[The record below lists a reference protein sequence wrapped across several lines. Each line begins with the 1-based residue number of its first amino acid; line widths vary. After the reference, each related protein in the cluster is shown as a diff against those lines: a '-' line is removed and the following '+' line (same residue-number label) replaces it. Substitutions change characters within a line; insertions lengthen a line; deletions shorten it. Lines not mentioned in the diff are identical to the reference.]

1 MTKKFLLFTLTTVS
15 ISLFL
20 FGCPAPAERQT
31 ITIKGSDT
39 LLQVGQR
46 WAEVYMNA
54 HPDVTIQVTGGGS
67 GTGIAALIDG
77 TTDICQA
84 SRPIKPEEKDKV
96 KANKNVDTVETPV
109 ALDALAIYVNK
120 DNPIS
125 ALSIEQAGKIFMG
138 ETTDWKDVGGKP
150 GKIVLYGREN
160 SSGTYVYFK
169 EHVLGNKDFPPAYQ
183 ALPGTGAV
191 VDAVAKD
198 AGGIGYGGIGY
209 AKDIKTLNIQKD
221 KDSAPVE
228 PSMANVLNNTYPISR
243 QLFWYTA
250 GPPQGVVKALVDWVL
265 SPDGQKI
272 VSEKGFYPLKGE

>member
-1 MTKKFLLFTLTTVS
+1 MTKKFLLVATITLST
-15 ISLFL
+15 LFL

-31 ITIKGSDT
+31 ITMKGSDT

-84 SRPIKPEEKDKV
+84 SRPMKQEEKDKL
-96 KANKNVDTVETPV
+96 KSNKKVDAVETPV

-125 ALSIEQAGKIFMG
+125 ELSLEQAGKIFMG
-138 ETTDWKDVGGKP
+138 EITDWKDVGGKP

-209 AKDIKTLNIQKD
+209 AKEIKTVNVKKD
-221 KDSAPVE
+221 KDSPAIE
-228 PSMANVLNNTYPISR
+228 PSMANVLNNSYPISR
-243 QLFWYTA
+243 QLYWYTA
-250 GPPQGVVKALVDWVL
+250 GAPQGAVKALVDWVL
-265 SPDGQKI
+265 SPDGQKV

>member
-1 MTKKFLLFTLTTVS
+1 MTKKFLLLTLTLSTF
-15 ISLFL
+15 FL
-20 FGCPAPAERQT
+20 FGCPAPAEHQT

-39 LLQVGQR
+39 LLQVGQH
-46 WAEVYMNA
+46 WAEVYMKA
-54 HPDVTIQVTGGGS
+54 HPDITIQVTGGGS

-84 SRPIKPEEKDKV
+84 SRSMTQEEKDKL
-96 KANKNVDTVETPV
+96 KTNKNVEAVETPV

-120 DNPIS
+120 ENSITS
-125 ALSIEQAGKIFMG
+125 LSLEQARKIFLA
-138 ETTDWKDVGGKP
+138 EITDWKDVGGKP

-160 SSGTYVYFK
+160 SSGTYVYFQ
-169 EHVLGNKDFPPAYQ
+169 EHVLAKKDFPPTYQ

-198 AGGIGYGGIGY
+198 KGGIGYGGIGY
-209 AKDIKTLNIQKD
+209 AKDIKTLNIAKD
-221 KDSAPVE
+221 ASTPPIE

-250 GPPQGVVKALVDWVL
+250 GAPQGSVKALVDWVL
-265 SPDGQKI
+265 GPEGQKM

>member
-1 MTKKFLLFTLTTVS
+1 IGYARSMTKKFLSLTLTLSV
-15 ISLFL
+15 LL
-20 FGCPAPAERQT
+20 LAACAAPAERQT

-77 TTDICQA
+77 TTDICQS
-84 SRPIKPEEKDKV
+84 SRPIKPEEKDKL
-96 KANKNVDTVETPV
+96 KTNKNVETVETPV

-120 DNPIS
+120 DNPIM
-125 ALSIEQAGKIFMG
+125 ALTLEQAGKIFMG

-169 EHVLGNKDFPPAYQ
+169 EHVLGNKDFPPA
-183 ALPGTGAV
+183 
-191 VDAVAKD
+191 
-198 AGGIGYGGIGY
+198 
-209 AKDIKTLNIQKD
+209 
-221 KDSAPVE
+221 
-228 PSMANVLNNTYPISR
+228 
-243 QLFWYTA
+243 
-250 GPPQGVVKALVDWVL
+250 
-265 SPDGQKI
+265 
-272 VSEKGFYPLKGE
+272 

>member
-1 MTKKFLLFTLTTVS
+1 MTKKFPILTLALST
-15 ISLFL
+15 LFL

-39 LLQVGQR
+39 LLQVGQH
-46 WAEVYMNA
+46 WAEVYMKA

-84 SRPIKPEEKDKV
+84 SRAMKQEEKDKL
-96 KANKNVDTVETPV
+96 KANKNVEAVETPV

-120 DNPIS
+120 ENPVTV
-125 ALSIEQAGKIFMG
+125 LTLEQAQKIFLG
-138 ETTDWKDVGGKP
+138 EITDWKDVGGKP

-160 SSGTYVYFK
+160 SSGTYVYFQ
-169 EHVLGNKDFPPAYQ
+169 EHVLKGKDFPPAYQ
-183 ALPGTGAV
+183 ALPGTGGV
-191 VDAVAKD
+191 VDAVSKD
-198 AGGIGYGGIGY
+198 KGGIGYGGIGY
-209 AKDIKTLNIQKD
+209 AKDIKTLNVAKD
-221 KDSAPVE
+221 KDTAPVE
-228 PSMANVLNNTYPISR
+228 PTMANVLNNSYPISR

-250 GPPQGVVKALVDWVL
+250 GPPQGSVKPLVDWVL
-265 SPDGQKI
+265 SPEGQKL

>member
-1 MTKKFLLFTLTTVS
+1 MTKKFLSLTLTLS
-15 ISLFL
+15 AFL
-20 FGCPAPAERQT
+20 LAACSAPAEHQT

-54 HPDVTIQVTGGGS
+54 HPDISIQVTGGGS
-67 GTGIAALIDG
+67 GTGIAALVDG
-77 TTDICQA
+77 TTDICQS
-84 SRPIKPEEKDKV
+84 SRPIKDSEKEAV
-96 KANKNVDTVETPV
+96 KTKRNLEVVETPV

-120 DNPIS
+120 ENAIAS
-125 ALSIEQAGKIFMG
+125 LTLEQVGKIFRG
-138 ETTDWKDVGGKP
+138 EITDWKDVGGKP

-169 EHVLGNKDFPPAYQ
+169 EHVLENKDFPPTYQ

-198 AGGIGYGGIGY
+198 KLSVGYGGIGY
-209 AKDIKTLNIQKD
+209 AKDIKTLSIAKD
-221 KDSAPVE
+221 KAGMPIE
-228 PSMANVLNNTYPISR
+228 PTMANVLSNAYPISR

-250 GPPQGVVKALVDWVL
+250 GPPQGGAKSLLDWTL
-265 SPDGQKI
+265 SAEGQKI

>member
-1 MTKKFLLFTLTTVS
+1 MTKPFTLLTLTLSV
-15 ISLFL
+15 LL
-20 FGCPAPAERQT
+20 MAGCPAPQSEHQT

-67 GTGIAALIDG
+67 GTGISALIGG

-84 SRPIKPEEKDKV
+84 SRPIKDSEKEELKSKR
-96 KANKNVDTVETPV
+96 NLDTVETPV

-120 DNPIS
+120 DNPITS
-125 ALSIEQAGKIFMG
+125 LTLEQAGKIFKG
-138 ETTDWKDVGGKP
+138 EITDWKDVGGKP
-150 GKIVLYGREN
+150 GRIVLYGREN

-169 EHVLGNKDFPPAYQ
+169 EHVLQNQDFPPAYQ

-191 VDAVAKD
+191 VDAVSKD
-198 AGGIGYGGIGY
+198 KSAIAYGGIGY
-209 AKDIKTLNIQKD
+209 ATEIKTLSIAKD
-221 KDSAPVE
+221 AAAQPVE
-228 PSMANVLNNTYPISR
+228 PSMANVLNNTYPIRR

-250 GPPQGVVKALVDWVL
+250 GAPEGAMKGLIDWVL
-265 SPDGQKI
+265 SPEGQKI
-272 VSEKGFYPLKGE
+272 VTDQGFYPLRGE

>member
-1 MTKKFLLFTLTTVS
+1 MTKKFLSLATLSV
-15 ISLFL
+15 LL
-20 FGCPAPAERQT
+20 LAGCAAPAEHQT
-31 ITIKGSDT
+31 ITLKGSDT

-67 GTGIAALIDG
+67 GTGIAALTDG
-77 TTDICQA
+77 TTNICQS
-84 SRPIKPEEKDKV
+84 SRPIKDSEKADI
-96 KANKNVDTVETPV
+96 KAKRNLDVVETPV

-120 DNPIS
+120 ENSIAS
-125 ALSIEQAGKIFMG
+125 LSIEEAGKIFRG
-138 ETTDWKDVGGKP
+138 EITDWKDVGGKP

-169 EHVLGNKDFPPAYQ
+169 EHVLENKDFPSTYQ

-198 AGGIGYGGIGY
+198 KLGIGYGGIGY
-209 AKDIKTLNIQKD
+209 AKDIKTLSVAKD
-221 KDSAPVE
+221 KGSMPIE

-243 QLFWYTA
+243 QLYWYTA
-250 GPPQGVVKALVDWVL
+250 GPPQSAAKGLVDWVL
-265 SPDGQKI
+265 GPEGQK
-272 VSEKGFYPLKGE
+272 VVAEKGFYPLKGE

>member
-1 MTKKFLLFTLTTVS
+1 MTKTFTLLTLPLSV
-15 ISLFL
+15 ILL
-20 FGCPAPAERQT
+20 AGCPAPQSEHQT
-31 ITIKGSDT
+31 VTIKGSDT

-67 GTGIAALIDG
+67 GTGIAALIGG

-84 SRPIKPEEKDKV
+84 SRAIKDSEKEELHTKR
-96 KANKNVDTVETPV
+96 NLDTVETPV

-120 DNPIS
+120 DNPINS
-125 ALSIEQAGKIFMG
+125 LTLEQAGKVFRG
-138 ETTDWKDVGGKP
+138 EVTDWKDVGGKP
-150 GKIVLYGREN
+150 GKIVLYGRDN

-169 EHVLGNKDFPPAYQ
+169 EHVLENKDFPPAYQ

-198 AGGIGYGGIGY
+198 KAAIAYGGIGY
-209 AKDIKTLNIQKD
+209 AKDIKTLSIAK
-221 KDSAPVE
+221 SAGMPPVE
-228 PSMANVLNNTYPISR
+228 PSMANVLNNSYPISR

-250 GPPQGVVKALVDWVL
+250 GAPQGAMKSLVDWVL
-265 SPDGQKI
+265 SPEGQMI
-272 VSEKGFYPLKGE
+272 VKEQGFYPLKGE